1 MIRSSAFSQFSR
13 VSIFPI
19 NEGGHPI
26 ICLKLSSILVIIVET
41 FLPPLS
47 KTIKEKFDRPEKAR
61 HLERS
66 RVTKQGD

>member
-1 MIRSSAFSQFSR
+1 M
-13 VSIFPI
+13 
-19 NEGGHPI
+19 NGGHPI

-41 FLPPLS
+41 FLLPLS
-47 KTIKEKFDRPEKAR
+47 KTIKEKFDRTEKAR